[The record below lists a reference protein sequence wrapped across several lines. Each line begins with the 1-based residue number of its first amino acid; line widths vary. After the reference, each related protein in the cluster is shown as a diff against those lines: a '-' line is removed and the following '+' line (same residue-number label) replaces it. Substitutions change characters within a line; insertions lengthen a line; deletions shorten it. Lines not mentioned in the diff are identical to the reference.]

1 MHLDYQ
7 TSKYKGKVYKYYHIA
22 ESYREGGKVHKNR
35 LFPLGKLTD
44 QQAQKIRLICKLISN
59 PDEQVSTLGNIV
71 AQECVSYLDVA
82 VVNQLWEAWQL
93 SDAFTFDR
101 TRGDLSTDVV
111 AKVLTI
117 NRCLDP
123 CSHYSVPQWVRRT
136 ALPDILSDQ
145 ILKLN
150 DDKIYYELSK
160 IQKNKPAIEYFL
172 FKKTYEQDPQSY
184 DYVNYDL
191 SSSYFVGFRCK
202 LSAFGISKDGK
213 PHYKQVILALMINSR
228 GYPFKWD
235 VFPGNMPEIDTME
248 QLIRSC
254 AHRFKLKNISMVFD
268 RGLVSDENLNLIEE
282 RELKFI
288 TALDSDQIAKV
299 PHIDLQAF
307 KDLHSDTALEAIP
320 QLPEFTK
327 FDSSLYYTDLPL
339 EGKRRYIL
347 GINPE
352 RFIQDRKTR
361 KEKMECFRRFIAQT
375 NKSLKKAKRER
386 KPDPTR
392 NKVFDELRRLKIKKY
407 YNDPQLEE
415 IYVDVTLKSGKRKK
429 LRSFQVK
436 VKENKQKILKERLT
450 DGLCVFVTNHVD
462 KQRAKYLLPPKRII
476 EAYREKTQIEDA
488 FKNIKSFVKIRP
500 FFVNKDEHVK
510 AVYTICVLSYFI
522 NRFLSEK
529 RKAAEGKDY
538 LNSKRLYAPFKS
550 CKLVT
555 LLETLS
561 GHTKKDIIPLS
572 DEQKAILH
580 GIVPESSIKFKPR
593 YSSIKHCSP

>member
-7 TSKYKGKVYKYYHIA
+7 TSRYKDKVYKYYHIA
-22 ESYREGGKVHKNR
+22 EAYREAGKVKKNR

-44 QQAQKIRLICKLISN
+44 EQAQKIRLICKVISN
-59 PDEQVSTLGNIV
+59 PDEQVTTLADIV
-71 AQECVSYLDVA
+71 AQECVNYLDVA
-82 VVNQLWEAWQL
+82 VVNQLWESWQL
-93 SDAFTFDR
+93 SEAFSFDI
-101 TRGDLSTDVV
+101 TRGNLSTDLV

-123 CSHYSVPQWVRRT
+123 CSHYSVPEWIRGT
-136 ALPDILSDQ
+136 ALPEILGDQ
-145 ILKLN
+145 LLDLN

-160 IQKNKPAIEYFL
+160 IHKNKQAIEYFL

-202 LSAFGISKDGK
+202 LSAFGISKDKK
-213 PHYKQVILALMINSR
+213 PNCKQVILALMINSR

-248 QLIRSC
+248 KVIRSC
-254 AHRFKLKNISMVFD
+254 AYRFKLKNVSMVFD
-268 RGLVSDENLNLIEE
+268 RGLVSDENLTLIEDK
-282 RELKFI
+282 ELKFI
-288 TALDSDQIAKV
+288 SALDSDQIPNV
-299 PHIDLQAF
+299 PNIDLQVF
-307 KDLHSDTALEAIP
+307 KDLDPDTALELIP
-320 QLPEFTK
+320 QLPGFKK
-327 FDSSLYYTDLPL
+327 FDSSLYYRDLPL

-361 KEKMECFRRFIAQT
+361 KEKMACFRRFIAQT
-375 NKSLKKAKRER
+375 NKSLKKAKRDR
-386 KPDPTR
+386 KADPTR
-392 NKVFDELRRLKIKKY
+392 NNVLNELKRLKIKKY
-407 YNDPQLEE
+407 YKDPQLDE
-415 IYVDVTLKSGKRKK
+415 IYVNVTLKSGKRKK
-429 LRSFQVK
+429 VKSFRVTVK
-436 VKENKQKILKERLT
+436 DKKQKIAKETLT
-450 DGLCVFVTNHVD
+450 DGLCVFVTNHVE
-462 KQRAKYLLPPKRII
+462 KQQGEYLSPAKRII
-476 EAYREKTQIEDA
+476 RAYREKTQIEDA

-522 NRFLSEK
+522 NRYLSEK
-529 RKAAEGKDY
+529 RKISEGKDY
-538 LNSKRLYAPFKS
+538 LNSKQLYAPFRS

-561 GHTKKDIIPLS
+561 GVTKKDIIPLS
-572 DEQKAILH
+572 DDQKATLQGILS
-580 GIVPESSIKFKPR
+580 ESAIKFKPT
-593 YSSIKHCSP
+593 YSSMK